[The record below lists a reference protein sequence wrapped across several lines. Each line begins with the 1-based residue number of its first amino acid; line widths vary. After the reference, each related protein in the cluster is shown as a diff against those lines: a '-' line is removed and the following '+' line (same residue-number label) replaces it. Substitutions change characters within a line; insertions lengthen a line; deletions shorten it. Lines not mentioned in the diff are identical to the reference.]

1 MAMAFS
7 ILDQYKNVKIEI
19 VPKGMLKPGLKAPA
33 VLVDDLLLAE
43 DGGKGNGV
51 ADKQEVIAEL
61 LKRGAVPYPKDDDFP
76 EDSEKK

>member
-1 MAMAFS
+1 MAMAMS
-7 ILDQYKNVKIEI
+7 ILDRYKNLEIEI
-19 VPKGMLKPGLKAPA
+19 VPKGMLKPGLTAPA

-51 ADKQEVIAEL
+51 ADKQEVIKEL

-76 EDSEKK
+76 EDAKKK